1 MQLLFLNNYYY
12 LRGGSERVFFDEIEL
27 LEQHDHRA
35 VSFTRKH
42 SANINSKYE
51 EYFPNDIRTD
61 TVQFSPKV
69 FRTLKEIFYSRE
81 AKRALNT
88 LLNKFHPDIA
98 HAHNIYGRLTS
109 SVLDLLSKYDIPI
122 VMTLHDYKILCPNY
136 KMLSDGKI
144 CEACQNKN
152 FYVSVQKK
160 CHKNSFIA
168 STINALES
176 YFCHWLGK
184 YSNHVKFFIAPS
196 MFMKRKF
203 IQYGWAEDRI
213 IYLPNFIRLSS
224 FKPRFNPGKYF
235 MYLGRLS
242 SEKGI
247 LTLIEAFM
255 MVEQVRARLLVVGEG
270 PLLDQLKKNSK
281 RDSRIR
287 FTGYL
292 SGSTLKETTK
302 NALAVI
308 VPSEWYENAPISI
321 LESFACGKPVIGSR
335 IGGIP
340 EMIDE
345 GINGFLFET
354 GNAVDLKHKL
364 ERILNISD
372 YEIREMGTAAREKVE
387 QKFNSDLHYNRLM
400 DVYHTALN

>member
-1 MQLLFLNNYYY
+1 
-12 LRGGSERVFFDEIEL
+12 
-27 LEQHDHRA
+27 
-35 VSFTRKH
+35 
-42 SANINSKYE
+42 
-51 EYFPNDIRTD
+51 
-61 TVQFSPKV
+61 
-69 FRTLKEIFYSRE
+69 
-81 AKRALNT
+81 
-88 LLNKFHPDIA
+88 
-98 HAHNIYGRLTS
+98 
-109 SVLDLLSKYDIPI
+109 
-122 VMTLHDYKILCPNY
+122 
-136 KMLSDGKI
+136 
-144 CEACQNKN
+144 
-152 FYVSVQKK
+152 
-160 CHKNSFIA
+160 
-168 STINALES
+168 
-176 YFCHWLGK
+176 
-184 YSNHVKFFIAPS
+184 
-196 MFMKRKF
+196 
-203 IQYGWAEDRI
+203 
-213 IYLPNFIRLSS
+213 
-224 FKPRFNPGKYF
+224 
-235 MYLGRLS
+235 
-242 SEKGI
+242 
-247 LTLIEAFM
+247 M